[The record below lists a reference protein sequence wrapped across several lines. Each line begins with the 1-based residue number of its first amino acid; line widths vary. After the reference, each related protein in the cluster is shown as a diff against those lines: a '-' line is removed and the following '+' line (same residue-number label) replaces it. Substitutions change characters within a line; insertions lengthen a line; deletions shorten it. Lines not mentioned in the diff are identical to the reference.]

1 MVYNGDS
8 IPMIKEKQKMNNE
21 NNNSNNNNNN
31 PIFEISS
38 KMIKHSKNS
47 KGGSAPE
54 PMDILMQIKAQE
66 NKK

>member
-1 MVYNGDS
+1 MK
-8 IPMIKEKQKMNNE
+8 KENN

>member
-1 MVYNGDS
+1 
-8 IPMIKEKQKMNNE
+8 MIKEKQKMNNE
-21 NNNSNNNNNN
+21 NNNSNN

>member
-21 NNNSNNNNNN
+21 NNNSNN